1 MILWNGRTDGN
12 GVGEDNIRGS
22 QTGFK
27 VLMVCEPISRDEN
40 RQLRFVSC
48 GRTRKILAP
57 FVQEGEKVLE
67 PGPGMGFFTLELAR
81 IVGPKGRVVA
91 GDVQPKMIEGLK
103 RRVTKAGLADRVDA
117 RVVPPESLAI
127 SDLTGSFD
135 FILAFAVVHEM
146 PDAGRFFREAA
157 NAAKTGATLLVAEPR
172 GHVKDSMF
180 ENELKLAAEAGF
192 EVVRCP
198 AIVHSHAALLR
209 LSNARRI

>member
-1 MILWNGRTDGN
+1 MSERVCPWWLGYFLASPIRKLWQD
-12 GVGEDNIRGS
+12 
-22 QTGFK
+22 
-27 VLMVCEPISRDEN
+27 P
-40 RQLRFVSC
+40 
-48 GRTRKILAP
+48 RKILAP

-67 PGPGMGFFTLELAR
+67 PGSGMGFFTLELAR

-91 GDVQPKMIEGLK
+91 VDLQPKMIEGLR

-192 EVVRCP
+192 EVVRRP